1 MDTDL
6 QKVIESD
13 KILTDKEIS
22 WYLYQI
28 LQGLAIIHSASVLH
42 RDLVWPNTTLAPLTY
57 SCRNRLT
64 FC

>member
-42 RDLVWPNTTLAPLTY
+42 RDLVCTHDFGHANLFLF
-57 SCRNRLT
+57 RNRLI